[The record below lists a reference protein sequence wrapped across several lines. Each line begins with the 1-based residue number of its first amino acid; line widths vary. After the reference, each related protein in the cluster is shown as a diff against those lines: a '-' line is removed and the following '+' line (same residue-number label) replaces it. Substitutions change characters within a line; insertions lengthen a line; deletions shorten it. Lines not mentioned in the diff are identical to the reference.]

1 MCSWIA
7 QCQILCESL
16 FHSAQSFRVLSVAGG
31 NPGKDEFV
39 DEFVDDTELI
49 ELKELGDEQSPSDS
63 LSKSST
69 TRKGGKACR
78 WPEQVASTDPDA
90 CRVVDETASS

>member
-39 DEFVDDTELI
+39 DDTELT
-49 ELKELGDEQSPSDS
+49 ELKELGDEQSLSDS

-69 TRKGGKACR
+69 TRKGDKACR